1 MYWALETSIISNIY
15 YSNLSKDVRKKR
27 SYSKKRKEKKR
38 KKNYMGFYVVAHQP
52 TPRRL
57 LAAQRRRSIFLAVP
71 LRLGPPS
78 AQIFCSFIYSRSV
91 ALRLGPRVGSSARRR
106 RPATEGQSQARRR
119 RRRLPLPPLASRLAP
134 SPPSS
139 AHRPAT
145 LRTHLPLPSRL
156 CCTVGARPLAPP
168 VIRRISTLG
177 MGLFFPPRRIG

>member
-1 MYWALETSIISNIY
+1 
-15 YSNLSKDVRKKR
+15 
-27 SYSKKRKEKKR
+27 
-38 KKNYMGFYVVAHQP
+38 MGFYVVAHQP

-156 CCTVGARPLAPP
+156 CCTVGARPAAQGGRALAPP
-168 VIRRISTLG
+168 VPMSFYCDRPYLISNCGFGTSMWLN
-177 MGLFFPPRRIG
+177 GLHCNAFNLL